1 MRIIRVQRNTA
12 ILMAS
17 LKEKSTRK
25 EFIQDIVILILFGVK
40 PLFPFGYGLSYTE
53 MQIRFHG
60 MKTSGDGVEVEA
72 EVTNTGE
79 TFSGKEVVQ
88 VYVSL
93 PQDESGKEY
102 RRLAGFAKTKLLKPG
117 EKELLKIGIDRKTLA
132 YFFRKS
138 SMPGLL
144 KKVIMLSGSE
154 TALHRLRW
162 LQCLKCRRV

>member
-1 MRIIRVQRNTA
+1 
-12 ILMAS
+12 
-17 LKEKSTRK
+17 
-25 EFIQDIVILILFGVK
+25 
-40 PLFPFGYGLSYTE
+40 

-117 EKELLKIGIDRKTLA
+117 EKELLKIRIDRKTLA
-132 YFFRKS
+132 YFPKS

-144 KKVIMLSGSE
+144 K
-154 TALHRLRW
+154 RL
-162 LQCLKCRRV
+162 LCCLGRKQHCIAYAGCNA

>member
-1 MRIIRVQRNTA
+1 MQRNTA

-25 EFIQDIVILILFGVK
+25 EFIQDIVILILLCKTAVSVWIWTFLHRNADTL
-40 PLFPFGYGLSYTE
+40 PW
-53 MQIRFHG
+53 

-93 PQDESGKEY
+93 PQDDQG
-102 RRLAGFAKTKLLKPG
+102 RNTVGWLA
-117 EKELLKIGIDRKTLA
+117 
-132 YFFRKS
+132 
-138 SMPGLL
+138 
-144 KKVIMLSGSE
+144 
-154 TALHRLRW
+154 
-162 LQCLKCRRV
+162 LQKQNF